1 MSPKQIL
8 IAISLLL
15 LSACKPTPSDSHA
28 EVIPQPST
36 PTPEPSIPTTVA
48 PTGDPEKDWILVEQ
62 AVDAW
67 LYYHLS
73 DFKSYEPLRRST
85 DYDSI
90 RDTYTHHLRY
100 RTMTPEGGMVTID
113 QDYEVDLHHPGPNS
127 LPFNVQEK

>member
-1 MSPKQIL
+1 MTPKQIL
-8 IAISLLL
+8 IASSLLL
-15 LSACKPTPSDSHA
+15 ISACKPTPSDSHQEA
-28 EVIPQPST
+28 IPQAST
-36 PTPEPSIPTTVA
+36 PTSESTIPTTVA
-48 PTGDPEKDWILVEQ
+48 PTGDPYKDWILVEQ

-90 RDTYTHHLRY
+90 HDTYTHHLRY

-113 QDYEVDLHHPGPNS
+113 QDYEVDLRHRGSNS
-127 LPFNVQEK
+127 LPFKVQEK